1 MNLVRDKMTKSTTA
15 ALTRREVR
23 APGKAHQRA
32 LAHLKRY
39 YWLYLFLIPGFVYI
53 YLFKLRPIYGL
64 QIAFKDY
71 SIVKGIWESPWT
83 DYHGFGHF
91 VDLFRSIKFTDV
103 FVNSITLS
111 LLRLLFSFPM
121 PILLALALNEINSAR
136 YKKVAQTVMYLPHFI
151 GWVVV
156 YTILQGFL
164 SQADG
169 ALNQIIASLGG
180 KKVAFLAS
188 EEWFRPILIISE
200 IWKEAGWGTVVYL
213 SALAGIDPAIQE
225 ASMIDGANRWQRIRY
240 IFLPCILST
249 VTVMLIMQMG
259 SILSNGLE
267 QMLLFQNSMN
277 IDVSEVLETYS
288 YSVGLKQG
296 RYSFG
301 AAIGLFQSV
310 VGCIM
315 VFVSNFIS
323 KKTGGGGLW

>member
-1 MNLVRDKMTKSTTA
+1 MKLVRDKMTKSKATVA
-15 ALTRREVR
+15 SVDQVR
-23 APGKAHQRA
+23 TPGKAQHRA
-32 LAHLKRY
+32 VAHLKRY

-71 SIVKGIWESPWT
+71 SIIKGIWESPWT

-121 PILLALALNEINSAR
+121 PILLALALNEINSVR
-136 YKKVAQTVMYLPHFI
+136 YKKVAQTLMYLPHFI

-180 KKVAFLAS
+180 KKIAFLAS
-188 EEWFRPILIISE
+188 EEWFRPILILSE

-225 ASMIDGANRWQRIRY
+225 AAMIDGANRWQRIRH